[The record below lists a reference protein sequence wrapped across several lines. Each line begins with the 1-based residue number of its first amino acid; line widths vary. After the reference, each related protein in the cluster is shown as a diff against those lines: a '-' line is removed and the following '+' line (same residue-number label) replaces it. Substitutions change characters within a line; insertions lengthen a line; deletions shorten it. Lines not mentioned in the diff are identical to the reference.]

1 MKRLYFSFLI
11 MLGWVVTGPCLS
23 AQKVDSLIIV
33 FERADSLY
41 NAGNLEQALTD
52 YDKVEVHY
60 AGDNRIMRTLAI
72 LSGGLCYYGLG
83 ERDTAEYVLNEG
95 VERYSALVQEIP
107 EIRDGLL
114 MSPYY
119 RTLGVIN
126 QENKKYLEANGFFRK
141 ALEENIRKY
150 GDSHPEVAGSYYDLA
165 LFQFVM
171 GKSISANAYLHEAL
185 KIYQVSGEEYM
196 GNINQIQAL
205 LQKTESVQ

>member
-1 MKRLYFSFLI
+1 
-11 MLGWVVTGPCLS
+11 
-23 AQKVDSLIIV
+23 
-33 FERADSLY
+33 
-41 NAGNLEQALTD
+41 
-52 YDKVEVHY
+52 
-60 AGDNRIMRTLAI
+60 MRTLAI

-126 QENKKYLEANGFFRK
+126 LENKKYLEANGFFRK

-171 GKSISANAYLHEAL
+171 GKSISANAYLQEAL